1 MKIYNQTKTEIL
13 DSPNLELGYL
23 KDDEIVTHHEAVIVH
38 HDAVIGVE
46 EKGHYETIAE
56 YPNGGKDV
64 KWVVD
69 IKGVKARDAYDE
81 TVHDAYDE
89 TEPIQVYIP
98 YTDSELARNRASK
111 AIADN
116 KALLEESDYAIIKF
130 MDSYIKA
137 NPTLLEEFASQYPQL
152 LEAREGARAAINASE
167 QVISGSEEA

>member
-1 MKIYNQTKTEIL
+1 MRIFNQDKTQEITEY
-13 DSPNLELGYL
+13 DLELGYL
-23 KDDEIVTHHEAVIVH
+23 AEDSITTHHEAVIAH

-81 TVHDAYDE
+81 TVHEAYDE

-130 MDSYIKA
+130 MDSYIKS
-137 NPTLLEEFASQYPQL
+137 NPALLEEFASQYPQL